1 MRQMR
6 GPGQLRNRVPT
17 SRAAIRIRISTLDAL
32 CALAAPLLA
41 LNLSNAYILRAA
53 HLDAVVEYTALSL
66 VFSLIAFLL
75 FRLHDGMSRYFSVHE
90 ALDILKASVFSQS
103 LTIVALFTYSQLD
116 GIPRSTPIY
125 QAVIL
130 TVVLIAVRAALQTLQ
145 KEGSAVT
152 YGRNDGARE
161 NIILIGATHRSSLYI
176 QLLDSISQGERKV
189 IALLDDRPKLIGRTM
204 AGVRVLAPP
213 HYLKSVIDEFE
224 VHGIHTDQVII
235 GDETHGLAEAELK
248 EIEEVCDQNEI
259 KLDFLQQMMGLD
271 ELPPAAVNE
280 TTEQAPTPAPNF
292 ELPRYFKYRQVFDFL
307 ATLGLVIVFSPLLF
321 IAAGLVLL
329 DVGPPVLFWQQ
340 RLGQGGRRFL
350 LHKFRTQRAPY
361 DWRGNP
367 IADRDKL
374 SVTGRLMRQTR
385 LDELPQLL
393 NILVGDMALIG
404 PRPLL
409 PEDQPADPATR
420 LMVRPGITGWAQ
432 VNGGKF
438 LTPQEK
444 DRYDEF
450 YIRNASLWLDLRI
463 LLMTLRALFRFTL
476 HSDHEVAAENRVGFG
491 KTADTATNGATT
503 RAAAPV
509 RRRKVQSPPLA
520 LAASPVDADLA
531 HRTSPR
537 SNRQSG
543 T

>member
-1 MRQMR
+1 MRAR
-6 GPGQLRNRVPT
+6 TPT
-17 SRAAIRIRISTLDAL
+17 SRAAVRIRVSALDAF

-41 LNLSNAYILRAA
+41 LCLSNAIALSAA
-53 HLDAVVEYTALSL
+53 HASVAVAYCAISFVL
-66 VFSLIAFLL
+66 SLIAFLL
-75 FRLHDGMSRYFSVHE
+75 FRLHDGMARYLSVHE
-90 ALDILKASVFSQS
+90 ALDILKASVFSQT
-103 LTIVALFTYSQLD
+103 LTIVALFTITRLD

-125 QAVIL
+125 QALIL
-130 TVVLIAVRAALQTLQ
+130 AMALIGIRALAQALQN
-145 KEGSAVT
+145 GSLVT
-152 YGRNDGARE
+152 DSRDDGARE

-204 AGVRVLAPP
+204 AGVRILAPP

-224 VHGIHTDQVII
+224 VHGIHTDRVII
-235 GDETHGLAEAELK
+235 GDEKHGLAEAELK

-259 KLDFLQQMMGLD
+259 KLDFLPQLMGLD
-271 ELPPAAVNE
+271 ELPPTAVNE
-280 TTEQAPTPAPNF
+280 TTEQAPTPAPNV
-292 ELPRYFKYRQVFDFL
+292 ELPRYFKYRQVFDSL
-307 ATLGLVIVFSPLLF
+307 ASLVLIVAFCPLLL

-367 IADRDKL
+367 IADRNKL
-374 SVTGRLMRQTR
+374 SVTGRVMRQTR
-385 LDELPQLL
+385 LDEFPQLL

-409 PEDQPADPATR
+409 PEDQPADPAIR

-444 DRYDEF
+444 NQYDEF
-450 YIRNASLWLDLRI
+450 YVRNASLWFDLRI

-503 RAAAPV
+503 RAAALV
-509 RRRKVQSPPLA
+509 HRRKVQSPPLA
-520 LAASPVDADLA
+520 LAASHVDADLA
-531 HRTSPR
+531 HRTSQS

-543 T
+543 TR